1 MTKRSV
7 TCAALGFLAASA
19 TLCAQPK
26 TFATGLIAP
35 AKIILGPA
43 GTLLV
48 SEFDSKQAG
57 INLDRDVEGEDF
69 ELQEL
74 ERRPSALRIHHRKI
88 SGRSGGEGDS

>member
-1 MTKRSV
+1 MTTRSV

-43 GTLLV
+43 G
-48 SEFDSKQAG
+48 
-57 INLDRDVEGEDF
+57 
-69 ELQEL
+69 
-74 ERRPSALRIHHRKI
+74 I
-88 SGRSGGEGDS
+88 SIYHSFVQGVAK